1 MRGRVHHLVRRLHWH
16 IPSVSRVVHV
26 VGRVLHVRWHSDTR
40 GLLAIHVLL
49 LSRVKALGIMTLT
62 GIGPI
67 VLLSSV
73 AKLLA

>member
-1 MRGRVHHLVRRLHWH
+1 MRSRVHHLVRRLHWH
-16 IPSVSRVVHV
+16 IPSVSWVVHV
-26 VGRVLHVRWHSDTR
+26 VRRVLHVRWHSDTR

-49 LSRVKALGIMTLT
+49 LSRVEALGILTLT

-73 AKLLA
+73 AKILA